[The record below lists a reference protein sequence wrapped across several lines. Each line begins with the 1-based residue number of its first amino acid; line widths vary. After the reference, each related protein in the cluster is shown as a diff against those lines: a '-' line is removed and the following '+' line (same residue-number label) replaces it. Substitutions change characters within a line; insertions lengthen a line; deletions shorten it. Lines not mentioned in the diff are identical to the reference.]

1 MTRWWKRGDDTVT
14 RSPSLS
20 AHLVDAPRGP
30 LVGEGRLSRELP
42 FAITAALSMLIAVP
56 TTDWTHPVL
65 AIVGSAL
72 GSTTIVA
79 ALVIPWSRVA
89 RAAQLTPPFLF
100 LVAILLLASAT
111 GNGIGSPFVTMA
123 VLPLMWLAIYEH
135 RAAVLSAAAMTGAGL
150 WLATRRGGVQAS
162 DLGIVSIL
170 VFVVCCAGMGVTLH
184 SLVTDARRLTR
195 SLRENQLAVE
205 HAAAMLD
212 ALPERVNRYR
222 LSDLAIVYCNAA
234 WGAQYR
240 VDPNDAVGRSL
251 EEFLSDDEMDGLH
264 QQLALLG
271 PDNPILV
278 DSVARAVPNAPDQ
291 WLEWIDRYLLGPDGP
306 EVLSIGRDV
315 TERRDTEIKLA
326 ESEARF
332 RDLADKSADV
342 VWRLIIEP
350 SPHFDYMSPSVE
362 SILGFPPAYFLHDFT
377 RMLDILDDEGRS
389 AIARALGGER
399 TLEQYDFRFRHA
411 DGSVVIGETRTTNVI
426 GGLQGVSRDVTELR
440 QLQDSMAALAL
451 RDPLTG
457 LANRRLFNE
466 LLDADLARTERNGLP
481 LAVAFLDLDTFKKV
495 NDTYGHDV
503 GDLVL
508 CETAARLV
516 ATVRN
521 TDTVAR
527 IGGDEFVIVYE
538 PNDPNSLNLIQRID
552 RALSAPMNFPPDIV
566 LCCPASIGIAETR
579 TVGYSRAA
587 LLAAADDAMYEVKRN
602 RQADPDADDE
612 RRQIDVVL
620 SP

>member
-1 MTRWWKRGDDTVT
+1 MT
-14 RSPSLS
+14 RSPTLS
-20 AHLVDAPRGP
+20 AHLLDAPRGP
-30 LVGEGRLSRELP
+30 LIGEGRLDRALP

-56 TTDWTHPVL
+56 TTDWIHP
-65 AIVGSAL
+65 AIAAAGSAL
-72 GSTTIVA
+72 GSAMIVA
-79 ALVIPWSRVA
+79 AIVFPWNRVA
-89 RAAQLTPPFLF
+89 RNAQLTSPFLF
-100 LVAILLLASAT
+100 LAAILLLASAT

-135 RAAVLSAAAMTGAGL
+135 RAAVLSAAAMTGTGL
-150 WLATRRGGVQAS
+150 WLVTTRGHLQVS
-162 DLGIVSIL
+162 DLGTVSIL
-170 VFVVCCAGMGVTLH
+170 VFVVCGAGMGVTLH
-184 SLVTDARRLTR
+184 SLVADARQLTR
-195 SLRENQLAVE
+195 SLRDHQIALE

-212 ALPERVNRYR
+212 ALPERVNRYCV
-222 LSDLAIVYCNAA
+222 SDLAILYCNAA
-234 WGAQYR
+234 WGAQYN
-240 VDPNDAVGRSL
+240 VDPDDAVGRSL

-264 QQLALLG
+264 QQVALLG

-291 WLEWIDRYLLGPDGP
+291 WLEWIDRYLIGPDGP

-315 TERRDTEIKLA
+315 TERHDTEIKLA

-332 RDLADKSADV
+332 RNLADKSADV
-342 VWRLIIEP
+342 VWRLIVEP

-362 SILGFPPAYFLHDFT
+362 RILGYPPSYFLHDFT

-399 TLEQYDFRFRHA
+399 TLEQYDFHFRHA
-411 DGSVVIGETRTTNVI
+411 NGSIVIGETRTTNLI

-440 QLQDSMAALAL
+440 ELQDSMAALAL

-457 LANRRLFNE
+457 MANRRLFNE

-481 LAVAFLDLDTFKKV
+481 LAVAFLDLDNFKQV

-516 ATVRN
+516 KTVRN

-538 PNDPNSLNLIQRID
+538 PNDRNSLNLIQRID
-552 RALSAPMNFPPDIV
+552 RALSQPMHLVPGIV
-566 LCCPASIGIAETR
+566 VCCPASIGIAETR
-579 TVGYSRAA
+579 KVGYSRAA
-587 LLAAADDAMYEVKRN
+587 LLAAADEAMYEVKRN

>member
-79 ALVIPWSRVA
+79 ALVLPWSRVA

-150 WLATRRGGVQAS
+150 WLATRRGDVQAS

-222 LSDLAIVYCNAA
+222 LSDLAI
-234 WGAQYR
+234 
-240 VDPNDAVGRSL
+240 
-251 EEFLSDDEMDGLH
+251 
-264 QQLALLG
+264 
-271 PDNPILV
+271 
-278 DSVARAVPNAPDQ
+278 DSVEPHLPTCQLRLERSSAKHQRKHRSTHSSDQTRRAPPSRH
-291 WLEWIDRYLLGPDGP
+291 EC
-306 EVLSIGRDV
+306 
-315 TERRDTEIKLA
+315 KL
-326 ESEARF
+326 RP
-332 RDLADKSADV
+332 RNNMCD
-342 VWRLIIEP
+342 P
-350 SPHFDYMSPSVE
+350 
-362 SILGFPPAYFLHDFT
+362 G
-377 RMLDILDDEGRS
+377 
-389 AIARALGGER
+389 RALDHHPR
-399 TLEQYDFRFRHA
+399 ASAMATHCH
-411 DGSVVIGETRTTNVI
+411 
-426 GGLQGVSRDVTELR
+426 SR
-440 QLQDSMAALAL
+440 
-451 RDPLTG
+451 
-457 LANRRLFNE
+457 
-466 LLDADLARTERNGLP
+466 
-481 LAVAFLDLDTFKKV
+481 
-495 NDTYGHDV
+495 
-503 GDLVL
+503 
-508 CETAARLV
+508 
-516 ATVRN
+516 
-521 TDTVAR
+521 
-527 IGGDEFVIVYE
+527 
-538 PNDPNSLNLIQRID
+538 
-552 RALSAPMNFPPDIV
+552 
-566 LCCPASIGIAETR
+566 
-579 TVGYSRAA
+579 
-587 LLAAADDAMYEVKRN
+587 
-602 RQADPDADDE
+602 
-612 RRQIDVVL
+612 
-620 SP
+620 

>member
-1 MTRWWKRGDDTVT
+1 VT
-14 RSPSLS
+14 PSRARSV
-20 AHLVDAPRGP
+20 HLVDCPDGP
-30 LVGEGRLSRELP
+30 LVGDGRLDRAKP

-56 TTDWTHPVL
+56 ATSWVNPAL
-65 AIVGSAL
+65 AFAGSSLGALMIV
-72 GSTTIVA
+72 I
-79 ALVIPWSRVA
+79 ALVSPWDRVG
-89 RAAQLTPPFLF
+89 RSAQLIPPFFF
-100 LVAILLLASAT
+100 LVATMMLAWAN
-111 GNGIGSPFVTMA
+111 GNGIDSAYVTMS
-123 VLPLMWLAIYEH
+123 VLPLMWLAIYEN
-135 RAAVLSAAAMTGAGL
+135 RRAVVAAAVMTGAGL
-150 WLATRRGGVQAS
+150 WSATAFGQTQAS
-162 DLGIVSIL
+162 NRWIVSVL
-170 VFVVCCAGMGVTLH
+170 VFVIIFAGMGVTLH
-184 SLVTDARRLTR
+184 GLVADARSLTS
-195 SLRENQLAVE
+195 SLRDRQLAVD
-205 HAAAMLD
+205 HAAEMLD

-222 LSDLAIVYCNAA
+222 LSDLAVVYCNAA
-234 WGAQYR
+234 WGAQYD
-240 VDPNDAVGRSL
+240 VEPSQAVGRSL

-264 QQLALLG
+264 QQIALLS

-291 WLEWIDRYLLGPDGP
+291 WLEWIDRYLIGPDGP

-315 TERRDTEIKLA
+315 TERRDAELKLA
-326 ESEARF
+326 ESQARF

-342 VWRLIIEP
+342 VWRLIVEP

-362 SILGFPPAYFLHDFT
+362 SILGYPPSYFLADFS
-377 RMLDILDDEGRS
+377 RMLEVLDDEGRN
-389 AIARALGGER
+389 AIARAMGGER
-399 TLEQYDFRFRHA
+399 TLAQYDFRFRHA
-411 DGSVVIGETRTTNVI
+411 NGSIVIGETRTTNVI

-440 QLQDSMAALAL
+440 QLQESMAALAL

-466 LLDADLARTERNGLP
+466 LLDADLARTERNSLP
-481 LAVAFLDLDTFKKV
+481 LAVAFLDLDNFKRV

-516 ATVRN
+516 STVRN

-552 RALSAPMNFPPDIV
+552 RALSEPMNLLPNVV
-566 LCCPASIGIAETR
+566 LVCPASIGIAETR
-579 TVGYSRAA
+579 NVGYNRAA
-587 LLAAADDAMYEVKRN
+587 LMVAADDAMYEVKRN

-612 RRQIDVVL
+612 RRRIEPVL

>member
-1 MTRWWKRGDDTVT
+1 MT
-14 RSPSLS
+14 RSPARSV
-20 AHLVDAPRGP
+20 HLVDCPDGP
-30 LVGEGRLSRELP
+30 LVGNGRLNRARP
-42 FAITAALSMLIAVP
+42 FAITAALTMLLAVP
-56 TTDWTHPVL
+56 TTSWVHPDL
-65 AIVGSAL
+65 AVAGSAL
-72 GSTTIVA
+72 GAMMIPT
-79 ALVIPWSRVA
+79 ALFFPWYRLA
-89 RAAQLTPPFLF
+89 RAAQLIPPFLF
-100 LVAILLLASAT
+100 LVATLLLAS
-111 GNGIGSPFVTMA
+111 GNGTGIESAYVTMA
-123 VLPLMWLAIYEH
+123 VLPLMWLAIYEN
-135 RAAVLSAAAMTGAGL
+135 RTAVLAAAAMTAAGL
-150 WLATRRGGVQAS
+150 WLATSHGHAQPSDVGGV
-162 DLGIVSIL
+162 SII
-170 VFVVCCAGMGVTLH
+170 VFVVVGAGMGVTLH
-184 SLVTDARRLTR
+184 GLVADARSLTR
-195 SLRENQLAVE
+195 SLREHQLAVE

-222 LSDLAIVYCNAA
+222 LSDLAVVYCNAA
-234 WGAQYR
+234 WGAQYN
-240 VDPNDAVGRSL
+240 VEPNDAVGRSL

-264 QQLALLG
+264 QQLARLG

-291 WLEWIDRYLLGPDGP
+291 WLEWIDRYLIGPDGP

-342 VWRLIIEP
+342 VWRLIVEP

-362 SILGFPPAYFLHDFT
+362 RILGYPPSYFLHDFT
-377 RMLDILDDEGRS
+377 RMLDILDDDGRS
-389 AIARALGGER
+389 AIARALVGER
-399 TLEQYDFRFRHA
+399 TLDQYDFRFRHA
-411 DGSVVIGETRTTNVI
+411 NGSVVIGETRTTNVI

-440 QLQDSMAALAL
+440 ELQDSMAALAL

-466 LLDADLARTERNGLP
+466 LLDADLARTERNGLS
-481 LAVAFLDLDTFKKV
+481 LAVAFLDLDSFKKV

-552 RALSAPMNFPPDIV
+552 RALSAPMHLVPGIV
-566 LCCPASIGIAETR
+566 VTCPASIGIAETR
-579 TVGYSRAA
+579 NVGYSRAA

>member
-1 MTRWWKRGDDTVT
+1 MTPSPA
-14 RSPSLS
+14 RSV
-20 AHLVDAPRGP
+20 HLVDCPHGP
-30 LVGEGRLSRELP
+30 LIGDGRLNRARP
-42 FAITAALSMLIAVP
+42 FAITAAISMMLAVP
-56 TTDWTHPVL
+56 TTSWVHPAL
-65 AIVGSAL
+65 AVAGSSLGALMILVALFFPWYRVG
-72 GSTTIVA
+72 
-79 ALVIPWSRVA
+79 
-89 RAAQLTPPFLF
+89 RAAQLIPPFLF
-100 LVAILLLASAT
+100 LVATLLLASGT
-111 GNGIGSPFVTMA
+111 GTGIESAYVTMV
-123 VLPLMWLAIYEH
+123 VLPLMWLAIYEN
-135 RAAVLSAAAMTGAGL
+135 RTAVLSAAAMTAAGL
-150 WLATRRGGVQAS
+150 WLSTAHGHARPS
-162 DLGIVSIL
+162 DLPTVSIV
-170 VFVVCCAGMGVTLH
+170 VFVVVGAGMGVTLH
-184 SLVTDARRLTR
+184 GLVADARSLTQ
-195 SLRENQLAVE
+195 SLREHQLAVE

-222 LSDLAIVYCNAA
+222 LSDLAVVYCNAA

-240 VDPNDAVGRSL
+240 VDPSDAVGRSL

-264 QQLALLG
+264 QQVALLG

-291 WLEWIDRYLLGPDGP
+291 WLEWIDRYLIGPDGP

-315 TERRDTEIKLA
+315 TERRDNEIKLA

-362 SILGFPPAYFLHDFT
+362 SILGFPPSYFLHDFT
-377 RMLDILDDEGRS
+377 RMLDILDDEGRT

-399 TLEQYDFRFRHA
+399 TLEQYDFRFRKA
-411 DGSVVIGETRTTNVI
+411 NGSVVIGETRTTNVI

-440 QLQDSMAALAL
+440 QLQDSMVALAL

-538 PNDPNSLNLIQRID
+538 PNDPNSLNLIQRLD
-552 RALSAPMNFPPDIV
+552 RALSAPMNLLPDIV

-612 RRQIDVVL
+612 RRQIHVML

>member
-1 MTRWWKRGDDTVT
+1 MS
-14 RSPSLS
+14 RSAARSV
-20 AHLVDAPRGP
+20 HLVDCPDGP
-30 LVGEGRLSRELP
+30 LVGDGRFNRARP
-42 FAITAALSMLIAVP
+42 FAITAALSMMLAVP
-56 TTDWTHPVL
+56 TTSWVHPNL
-65 AIVGSAL
+65 AIAGSAL
-72 GSTTIVA
+72 GAMMMLI
-79 ALVIPWSRVA
+79 ALYFPWYRA
-89 RAAQLTPPFLF
+89 RRGAQLIPPFLF
-100 LVAILLLASAT
+100 LVATLLLGSGTGTGIESAY
-111 GNGIGSPFVTMA
+111 VTMA
-123 VLPLMWLAIYEH
+123 VLPLMWLAIYEN
-135 RAAVLSAAAMTGAGL
+135 RTAVLSAAAMTAAGL
-150 WLATRRGGVQAS
+150 WLATARGHAQPS
-162 DLGIVSIL
+162 DLGGVSII
-170 VFVVCCAGMGVTLH
+170 VFVIVGAGMGVTLH
-184 SLVTDARRLTR
+184 GLVADARGLTK
-195 SLRENQLAVE
+195 SLREHQLAVE
-205 HAAAMLD
+205 HAAEMLD

-222 LSDLAIVYCNAA
+222 LSDLAVVYCNAA
-234 WGAQYR
+234 WGAQYN
-240 VDPNDAVGRSL
+240 VEPNDAVGRTL

-271 PDNPILV
+271 PDTPILV

-291 WLEWIDRYLLGPDGP
+291 WLEWIDRYLIGPDGP

-326 ESEARF
+326 ESEARY

-342 VWRLIIEP
+342 VWRLIVEP

-362 SILGFPPAYFLHDFT
+362 SILGYPPSYFLHDFT
-377 RMLDILDDEGRS
+377 RMLEILDDEGRS

-411 DGSVVIGETRTTNVI
+411 NGSIVIGETRTTNVI

-440 QLQDSMAALAL
+440 ELQESMAALAL

-538 PNDPNSLNLIQRID
+538 PNDANSLNLIQRID
-552 RALSAPMNFPPDIV
+552 RALSEPMHLAPNIV

-602 RQADPDADDE
+602 RQADPDTDDE

>member
-1 MTRWWKRGDDTVT
+1 MV
-14 RSPSLS
+14 
-20 AHLVDAPRGP
+20 
-30 LVGEGRLSRELP
+30 
-42 FAITAALSMLIAVP
+42 IAVP
-56 TTDWTHPVL
+56 ATSWTNPAL
-65 AIVGSAL
+65 AVAGSLL
-72 GSTTIVA
+72 GVMMIFT
-79 ALVIPWSRVA
+79 ALVFPWHKVPRT
-89 RAAQLTPPFLF
+89 AQLTPPFF
-100 LVAILLLASAT
+100 FIVATMLLAWAN
-111 GNGIGSPFVTMA
+111 GNGIDSAYVTMS

-135 RAAVLSAAAMTGAGL
+135 RSAVVAAAAMTGAGL
-150 WLATRRGGVQAS
+150 WVATVFGQPQAS
-162 DLGIVSIL
+162 NRWTVSVW
-170 VFVVCCAGMGVTLH
+170 VFVVCFAGMGVTLH
-184 SLVTDARRLTR
+184 GLVADARSLTR
-195 SLRENQLAVE
+195 SLRERQLAVE

-291 WLEWIDRYLLGPDGP
+291 WLEWIDRYLLAPDGP

-342 VWRLIIEP
+342 VWRLIVEP

-362 SILGFPPAYFLHDFT
+362 SILGFPPSYFLHDFT
-377 RMLDILDDEGRS
+377 RMLDILDDEGRT

-411 DGSVVIGETRTTNVI
+411 NGSVVIGETRTTNVI

-538 PNDPNSLNLIQRID
+538 PNDPNSLNLIQRVD

>member
-1 MTRWWKRGDDTVT
+1 MTRRLKRGDDTVT
-14 RSPSLS
+14 RSPRLS
-20 AHLVDAPRGP
+20 AHLFDAPRGP
-30 LVGEGRLSRELP
+30 LVGDGRLNRELP
-42 FAITAALSMLIAVP
+42 FAITGVLSLLIAVP
-56 TTDWTHPVL
+56 TTDWIHPVL
-65 AIVGSAL
+65 AAAGSAL
-72 GSTTIVA
+72 GVAMIVA
-79 ALVIPWSRVA
+79 ALMIPWSRVA
-89 RAAQLTPPFLF
+89 RAAQLTPPLVF
-100 LVAILLLASAT
+100 LVAILLLTSAT

-135 RAAVLSAAAMTGAGL
+135 RAAVLSAAAVTGVGL
-150 WLATRRGGVQAS
+150 WLATSRGDLQAS
-162 DLGIVSIL
+162 HFSVASIL
-170 VFVVCCAGMGVTLH
+170 VFVVCGAGMGVALH
-184 SLVTDARRLTR
+184 SLVTDARQLTR
-195 SLRENQLAVE
+195 SLRDHQIALE

-222 LSDLAIVYCNAA
+222 LSDLAVVYCNAA
-234 WGAQYR
+234 WGTQYD
-240 VDPNDAVGRSL
+240 VAPDKAVGRSL
-251 EEFLSDDEMDGLH
+251 EEFLSHDEMDGLH

-291 WLEWIDRYLLGPDGP
+291 WLEWIDRYLIGPEGP

-342 VWRLIIEP
+342 VWRLIVEP

-362 SILGFPPAYFLHDFT
+362 NILGYAPSYFLADFT
-377 RMLDILDDEGRS
+377 RMLDILDDEGRT

-399 TLEQYDFRFRHA
+399 TLDQFDFRFRHA
-411 DGSVVIGETRTTNVI
+411 NGSIVIGETRTTNVI
-426 GGLQGVSRDVTELR
+426 GGLQGVSRDVTEFR
-440 QLQDSMAALAL
+440 ELQDSMAAMAL

-466 LLDADLARTERNGLP
+466 LLDADLARTERNALP
-481 LAVAFLDLDTFKKV
+481 LAVAFLDLDNFKKV

-508 CETAARLV
+508 CQTAARLV

-552 RALSAPMNFPPDIV
+552 RALSEPLNLFPDVVI
-566 LCCPASIGIAETR
+566 CCPASIGIAETR

-602 RQADPDADDE
+602 RQADPDTHDE
-612 RRQIDVVL
+612 RSRIEPVL